1 MLGDNNKLW
10 KDCRKNALVAENGRR
25 YRASNA
31 SGKLLSCYQVDGGLI
46 QDGRRCDFAL
56 AVNSDNK
63 VYFIELKGGDI
74 SHAADQIQ
82 ATITKLNSK
91 LKNVVLFA
99 RIVCSHVSRPRIRR
113 PQLVRL
119 EQLVAQTTG
128 NVRVSSQELAE
139 EI

>member
-1 MLGDNNKLW
+1 MLGDNHRLW

-31 SGKLLSCYQVDGGLI
+31 SGKLLSCYKVDGGLI

-56 AVNSDNK
+56 TVNCDSK

-82 ATITKLNSK
+82 TTITNLNIK
-91 LKNVVLFA
+91 LKNVVIFA
-99 RIVCSHVSRPRIRR
+99 RIVCTHVSRPNIRR
-113 PQLVRL
+113 PQLIRL

-139 EI
+139 DI